1 MIIINSGIIWIIINL
16 LVLFLFL
23 KKFLFKPVIDIMEK
37 RENTIAATLQD
48 ADNKKAEAYKLKNDY
63 EEELK
68 HADEQASAIIEEAK
82 ERASLEYTKRLQLAE
97 EDAAQVMVD
106 ASKQIELE
114 KKKSM
119 ESAQA
124 EIAGIAMLAASKILG
139 KNVDESVNS
148 QILGDFLDEV
158 GAAK

>member
-1 MIIINSGIIWIIINL
+1 MIIIDSGIIFIIINL

-23 KKFLFKPVIDIMEK
+23 KKFLFKPVMDVIEK

-63 EEELK
+63 DEELK
-68 HADEQASAIIEEAK
+68 HADEHASAIIKEAK
-82 ERASLEYTKRLQLAE
+82 ERANMEYTKKLQLAQ
-97 EDAAQVMVD
+97 EDATQVIVE
-106 ASKQIELE
+106 ANKQIELE

-124 EIAGIAMLAASKILG
+124 EIAGIAMLAASKILS
-139 KNVDESVNS
+139 KSVDESVNS
-148 QILGDFLDEV
+148 QLLGDFLEEV
-158 GAAK
+158 GATK